1 MKTERLERT
10 LAWPAALARKRR
22 KLERVLRSLG
32 PVLVAYSGGVDST
45 FLAAMAAAE
54 HGRRMLAVTAVS
66 PVIPRREVAEARRL
80 ARALGFRHRVIRSD
94 EMENPVFRANPA
106 DRCYHCKTELFGK
119 LAAIA
124 RDEGLAGVVD
134 GNNRDDV
141 GDYRPGRRAA
151 RELGVR
157 SPLMEA
163 GFTKEDV
170 RAASRLLGLATA
182 DKPAMACLAS
192 RFPYGM
198 ELTAK
203 ALRAVEKAEN
213 GLRDLGFRQ
222 VRVRLHGNLARVE
235 VGPGDVA
242 RAASDPLRPRVAALL
257 RDCGFLYATLDLE
270 GYHTGSM
277 NRVLRRRGK

>member
-1 MKTERLERT
+1 L
-10 LAWPAALARKRR
+10 
-22 KLERVLRSLG
+22 
-32 PVLVAYSGGVDST
+32 
-45 FLAAMAAAE
+45 
-54 HGRRMLAVTAVS
+54 
-66 PVIPRREVAEARRL
+66 
-80 ARALGFRHRVIRSD
+80 RHRVIRSD
-94 EMENPVFRANPA
+94 EMKNPVFRANPA

-124 RDEGLAGVVD
+124 RDEGLAAVVD

-163 GFTKEDV
+163 GFRKEDI
-170 RAASRLLGLATA
+170 RAASRLLGLPTA

-198 ELTAK
+198 ELTPK

-235 VGPGDVA
+235 VGAGDVA
-242 RAASDPLRPRVAALL
+242 RAATDPLRSRIAALL
-257 RDCGFLYATLDLE
+257 RGCGFLYATLDLE

-277 NRVLRRRGK
+277 NRVLRRATG